1 MNSSGQIAEKKESD
15 IPKPEIS
22 QTARDV
28 ESHTGEESLERQAKR
43 EVSKILETAESWR
56 ELHEQLCSKGYLLEK
71 RGNGAVLRYGDK
83 SVKLS
88 NVSRSSS
95 LSKMEQ
101 RLGKYQER
109 QSDIQIA
116 ERSKI
121 RLPARRSSWE
131 RYKVERESY
140 LDVKTKAVKE
150 LRTRQK
156 QEREELRRLQ
166 QTRRKKMFSESWKGR
181 GRELNQLRSIFGSIK
196 KTVYEIFLMPLS
208 ENVPRISEI
217 CLKSCTS

>member
-1 MNSSGQIAEKKESD
+1 M
-15 IPKPEIS
+15 
-22 QTARDV
+22 
-28 ESHTGEESLERQAKR
+28 
-43 EVSKILETAESWR
+43 
-56 ELHEQLCSKGYLLEK
+56 
-71 RGNGAVLRYGDK
+71 RYGDK

-121 RLPARRSSWE
+121 RLPACRSSWE